1 MNVLLD
7 TCAIVW
13 TVSEP
18 ERLSAEAL
26 KVLTSP
32 EVTVYFSPI
41 SSAEIACLSD
51 RKQIGLDRHW
61 KIWFNHFVALNH
73 WQCLDITLDVIQEAY
88 ALPEQF
94 HRDPADRIIVATARL
109 HNLCVITGDS
119 KILNYPHVRAMR

>member
-51 RKQIGLDRHW
+51 RRQIGLDRHW
-61 KIWFNHFVALNH
+61 KRWFNHFVALNH